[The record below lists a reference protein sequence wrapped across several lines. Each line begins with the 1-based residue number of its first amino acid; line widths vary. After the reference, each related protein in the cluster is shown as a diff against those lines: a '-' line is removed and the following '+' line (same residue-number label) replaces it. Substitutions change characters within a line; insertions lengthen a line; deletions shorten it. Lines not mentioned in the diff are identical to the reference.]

1 MSKQYPIS
9 ICMAGAV
16 SAGAYSAGVMAE
28 LLNALRLWN
37 DHDADLP
44 FKPPHSVKVK
54 GFSGASAGS
63 IQAVLSSLDMLSGNP
78 QQELGKSAWFDAT
91 LEKLLDVSDL
101 TKAKKQGNL
110 KSLLNS
116 DSLQTIA
123 KTAVAKHQWAEQW
136 PAFVAQPLCL
146 RLSVTNL
153 RGVPFN
159 IAFPK
164 GNQTPF
170 GMSTHNEYA
179 RYQIGNDLDLSAD
192 HHVVNFGD
200 NGENTFQTLISGALA
215 SSAFPLVFSPVTLKR
230 SSVAGKGYFNG
241 YGWLDANHTSRAG
254 DSISVEYKTT
264 QRDPDWNPDYPPQD
278 TIIAVDGGATNNEPI
293 VEAFKVLFGD
303 NLDDWRVP
311 DDSKPGKVIMID
323 PFPNAVDKNITE
335 ETQRV
340 DKSLGALISAL
351 MGQARFSEALMISEN
366 LQNRVGLVYP
376 SLPNLKKGQLA
387 LRSGALGGFTGF
399 LKPAFLHHDYAL
411 GRLNMRRFLRYH
423 FTLPESDPLFDDW
436 GQELKQQWRVSKP
449 NQESALPIVPVYQV
463 DVDDQYEIFE
473 NEQQHKSEFYDAG
486 LRDLK
491 DKFTRADRD
500 KLSKQLNARLVK
512 LGGLLLTMHS
522 DFNNLNAKK
531 KQKTLLDKI
540 TGFFG
545 RGVKAVKNGL
555 MKGGWWLLGAGYLN
569 RAIIRTIE
577 DALQQQEALDY
588 KVKQKDQSGN

>member
-1 MSKQYPIS
+1 MAKTYPIS

-37 DHDADLP
+37 NSDADLP
-44 FKPPHSVKVK
+44 SRPPHSVKIK

-78 QQELGKSAWFDAT
+78 QQELGKAAWFDAT
-91 LEKLLDVSDL
+91 LEKLLDTEDL
-101 TKAKKQGNL
+101 KKAKKQGAV

-123 KTAVAKHQWAEQW
+123 QNAVAKHQWADTW
-136 PAFVAQPLCL
+136 PEYVHKPISL
-146 RLSVTNL
+146 RLSITNL

-159 IAFPK
+159 ISFPK

-179 RYQIGNDLDLSAD
+179 RFQIGESLGQSAD
-192 HHVVNFGD
+192 HHVINFGD
-200 NGENTFQTLISGALA
+200 QDSANFQSLISGALA

-230 SSVAGKGYFNG
+230 ASKLGKDYFNG
-241 YGWLDANHTSRAG
+241 YGWLEANHTSRTG
-254 DSISVEYKTT
+254 DSISVEYQTT
-264 QRDPDWNPDYPPQD
+264 LRDPDWNPDYPPQD
-278 TIIAVDGGATNNEPI
+278 TVVAVDGGATNNEPI

-311 DDSKPGKVIMID
+311 DSSKPGKVIMID

-335 ETQRV
+335 QSQRV

-376 SLPNLKKGQLA
+376 SLPNLEKGQLA

-423 FTLPESDPLFDDW
+423 FTLPENDPLFDDW
-436 GQELKQQWRVSKP
+436 SDDLKQQWRVSKP
-449 NQESALPIVPVYQV
+449 NRDAALPIVPVYQLNQQNEFEV
-463 DVDDQYEIFE
+463 FE
-473 NEQQHKSEFYDAG
+473 NNQQDKTDFYNSG
-486 LRDLK
+486 LQDLK
-491 DKFTRADRD
+491 DKFNRDDRD
-500 KLSKQLNARLVK
+500 KLSKQLNSRLVK
-512 LGGLLLTMHS
+512 LGNLLLTMHS
-522 DFNNLNAKK
+522 DFNNLKAQK
-531 KQKTLLDKI
+531 KQKTLLDKVL
-540 TGFFG
+540 GFFG
-545 RGVKAVKNGL
+545 RGVKAAKNGL

-577 DALQQQEALDY
+577 DALQKQDALDY
-588 KVKQKDQSGN
+588 KVKPKDQ